1 MKKKL
6 LVLGSDN
13 GTLDLAL
20 EGKRMGLHVVVADNQ
35 LSSPTKEVADEK
47 WLISTTDIDTLEQK
61 CKEQNIS
68 GIVYRCDFNATQ
80 GRILCK
86 RLGLS
91 HYNENDEAWLTANNK
106 SVFKNKCIELG
117 APVAKGYYLSDKL
130 SSEELSGI
138 EYPVVCKPVD
148 KSGNRGMSYCANEKE
163 LIKAYKY
170 ARSVSDDERII
181 VERELHG
188 PEFAVNYVIAD
199 GKPQL
204 LFFSSEHSEPG
215 ELDNQYSLII
225 TTGHHL
231 KQYID
236 EVNPKV
242 IEVLNN
248 IGCKEGVAW
257 VETILDQDGHFYLLE
272 MGYRFGGEMVN
283 VPYEKITGFNS
294 VRWMIEIALGKKHS
308 IEELPQPLLKPDKAV
323 AATYLMFSK
332 TDGKVGRISGLDE
345 VVKLP
350 NVIVDIQKR
359 EGSTVYNRA
368 IMGTIRIFG
377 KDIEQLIETLKI
389 INANLRVV
397 DENGDNMFVKF
408 TDYESLRK
416 EYFSGLEEFN
426 IK

>member
-13 GTLDLAL
+13 GTLDLVL
-20 EGKRMGLHVVVADNQ
+20 EGKRMGLYVIVADNQ
-35 LSSPTKEVADEK
+35 ESSPTKEVADEK
-47 WLISTTDIDTLEQK
+47 WLISTADIDTLEQK
-61 CKEQNIS
+61 CKEENIS

-86 RLGLS
+86 RLGLP

-117 APVAKGYYLSDKL
+117 APVAKGYHLTDELSP
-130 SSEELSGI
+130 EELSEI
-138 EYPVVCKPVD
+138 KYPVVCKPVD
-148 KSGNRGMSYCANEKE
+148 KSGNRGMSYCANEEE

-170 ARSVSDDERII
+170 ARSVSDNKTII

-204 LFFSSEHSEPG
+204 LFFSSEHSQPG

-225 TTGHHL
+225 TTGYHL
-231 KQYID
+231 SQYIE
-236 EVNPKV
+236 EVNPIV
-242 IEVLNN
+242 IEVLKN

-283 VPYEKITGFNS
+283 VPYERISGFNS
-294 VRWMIEIALGKKHS
+294 VRWMIDIALGIKHKVS
-308 IEELPQPLLKPDKAV
+308 DLPKPLSAPDKAV

-332 TDGKVGRISGLDE
+332 VDGNVGRIIGLD
-345 VVKLP
+345 KIYNLP

-359 EGSTVYNRA
+359 EGSTVYNKA
-368 IMGTIRIFG
+368 IMGTIRIWG
-377 KDIEQLIETLKI
+377 KDIEELIDILKI
-389 INANLRVV
+389 INENLIVI
-397 DENGDNMFVKF
+397 DENGDDMFVYF
-408 TDYESLRK
+408 TDYDVLRK
-416 EYFSGLEEFN
+416 EYFNGLKEFN
-426 IK
+426 VM